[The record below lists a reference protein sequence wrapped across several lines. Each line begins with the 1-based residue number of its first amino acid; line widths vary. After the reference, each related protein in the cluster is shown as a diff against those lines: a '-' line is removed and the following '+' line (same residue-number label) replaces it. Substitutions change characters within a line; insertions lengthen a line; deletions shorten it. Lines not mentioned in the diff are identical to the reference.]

1 MEQNQREQQKG
12 QTFFVI
18 ITVNENKQG
27 IDTHRQKNDDAPVS
41 MAILKLYN
49 QEYSNQIFSMY
60 LNQTCSYANVCTRI
74 NSWKGDV
81 ES

>member
-1 MEQNQREQQKG
+1 MALLAKLVALLSLPPTQQLINTLEQNQREQQKG

-27 IDTHRQKNDDAPVS
+27 IDTHRQENDDAPVS

-49 QEYSNQIFSMY
+49 QEYPN
-60 LNQTCSYANVCTRI
+60 
-74 NSWKGDV
+74 
-81 ES
+81 